1 MSKGYLKFAIA
12 GLATSLVASFGLP
25 LAAHAEISRAQTLCE
40 ALRQDAPAGMRIAE
54 AVWRKTGEKAETP
67 GAMGAP
73 SPSLPAHCD
82 ITGVLAERT
91 GVDGQAYAIRFHL
104 RLPEHWNKRFYFQGG
119 GGTDG
124 DLGDAIGRMGDT
136 SALAQ
141 GYAVESQDSGHD
153 NARNTRPDHNGASAF
168 GFDPEGRL
176 NYGRASLKASAE
188 AARRLIVRYY
198 GLKPR
203 YAYFVGCSKGGQEGM
218 AFAQYYPDMF
228 DGIIAAAPGFALP
241 RAALAEAWDTQV
253 FGRLVTPPGQAFN
266 AMNLY
271 KAFSSGDMALVRKA
285 VLEACDKDDGLEDG
299 MVADTAACTT
309 AKVEPQLRAKICT
322 GEKAEG
328 CLSAAQVKALILSHN
343 GPKTSAGRSLYAA
356 WPWSAGVSAE
366 DWRIWKIGSSN
377 GQVPPLNV
385 ILGGGALAG
394 IFTTPPTAMP
404 ADPMTLGR
412 YLWSFD
418 FDRDAALI
426 YTTGGAFRTSAWS
439 DISAHSANLS
449 AFKARGGKLIV
460 PQGASDPVFSLED
473 TVAWYDE
480 VDQRNGGRA
489 ADFVR
494 VFPVPDMG
502 HCSGGVA
509 TDQYDA
515 FSALTAWVEHGI
527 KPDEIIAT
535 AGPATP
541 WPGRTRPL
549 CPWPKVARY
558 QGGDPEK
565 AASFACRA

>member
-1 MSKGYLKFAIA
+1 MRLEKA
-12 GLATSLVASFGLP
+12 GFTLITCLALFGTSF
-25 LAAHAEISRAQTLCE
+25 AAHAQTERLQTGPALCQS
-40 ALRQDAPAGMRIAE
+40 LTHDAPAGLRIAA
-54 AVWRKTGEKAETP
+54 AVWHKDGDKIETG
-67 GAMGAP
+67 GMMGT
-73 SPSLPAHCD
+73 SSVTVPAHCEV
-82 ITGVLAERT
+82 TGVLNERT
-91 GVDGQAYAIRFHL
+91 GEDGQAYAIRFHL
-104 RLPEHWNKRFYFQGG
+104 RLPANWNRRFYFQGG

-124 DLGDAIGRMGDT
+124 DLGDALGRMGAT

-168 GFDPEGRL
+168 GFDPQARL
-176 NYGRASLKASAE
+176 NYGRASLKASAD
-188 AARRLIVRYY
+188 AARSLIVRYY

-218 AFAQYYPDMF
+218 ALAQYYPDLF

-241 RAALAEAWDTQV
+241 RAAVAEAWDTQT

-271 KAFSSGDMALVRKA
+271 KSFSSGDMMLVRKA
-285 VLEACDKDDGLEDG
+285 VLAACDKDDGLEDG
-299 MVADTAACTT
+299 MVADVKACTT
-309 AKVEPQLRAKICT
+309 AKVEPRLRAEICS
-322 GEKAEG
+322 GSKAEG
-328 CLSAAQVKALILSHN
+328 CLSAAQVDALIRSHDGARN
-343 GPKTSAGRSLYAA
+343 SAGRPLYAA

-394 IFTTPPTAMP
+394 IFTTPPTALA
-404 ADPMTLGR
+404 ADPMTLGA
-412 YLWSFD
+412 YLWNFD
-418 FDRDAALI
+418 FDRDASRI
-426 YTTGGAFRTSAWS
+426 YTAGGGFTASSWS
-439 DISAHSANLS
+439 DIGAHSPDLS
-449 AFKARGGKLIV
+449 AFKARRGKLIV
-460 PQGASDPVFSLED
+460 PQGTSDPVFSIED
-473 TVAWYDE
+473 TLAWYDE
-480 VDQRNGGRA
+480 VEQRNHGRA

-515 FSALTAWVEHGI
+515 FAVLTAWVEHG
-527 KPDEIIAT
+527 KTPDKIIAT

-549 CPWPKVARY
+549 CAWPKVARY

-565 AASFACRA
+565 ASSFSCHV